1 MFRLVGAALLLT
13 GTAGFSCCL
22 CNERKRKLFYIKE
35 IQHMFRL
42 FQTEISYL
50 GVPMPEVLMRIS
62 GRLAPVLGEGLRR
75 IAGAME
81 PERGESLEAVW
92 SREMGRC
99 LREVSLGGEIGELVL
114 GFPECVGVFE
124 REGQAKAF
132 ERYIRETERWI
143 VQMEK
148 EEKSRNKVIM
158 SLGIAAGIFLI
169 VILL

>member
-1 MFRLVGAALLLT
+1 
-13 GTAGFSCCL
+13 
-22 CNERKRKLFYIKE
+22 
-35 IQHMFRL
+35 MFRL

-50 GVPMPEVLMRIS
+50 GVPIPEVLVRIS
-62 GRLAPVLGEGLRR
+62 GKLTPVFGEGLRR
-75 IAGAME
+75 IAKDLN

-92 SREMGRC
+92 GREMERC
-99 LREVSLGGEIGELVL
+99 LMEASLSGETRELVL
-114 GFPECVGVFE
+114 RFPECVGVFE

-143 VQMEK
+143 LQMEK
-148 EEKSRNKVIM
+148 EEKSQNKVIM

>member
-1 MFRLVGAALLLT
+1 MLRLAGAALLLA
-13 GTAGFSCCL
+13 GTAGFSRCL
-22 CNERKRKLFYIKE
+22 CKERKKRLFYIKE

-62 GRLAPVLGEGLRR
+62 GKLAPPFGEGLRR

-81 PERGESLEAVW
+81 PERGESFGEVW
-92 SREMGRC
+92 NREMEQC
-99 LREVSLGGEIGELVL
+99 FPAAALNREIRELVQR
-114 GFPECVGVFE
+114 FPECVGLFE

-132 ERYIRETERWI
+132 ERYIRELDRWI
-143 VQMEK
+143 LQMEE
-148 EEKSRNKVIM
+148 EEKSQNKVIM